1 MELRYYLIFAVVA
14 LVLQLFL
21 FIFDRTLRWLFQP
34 VLSKKTLSLLS
45 SLVFMGTNAVIFLT
59 IFRVYPQF
67 RVSAFILVFL
77 LYNSFIVLGGWALLT
92 CCKRRQNVTK
102 FDRSLF
108 NGTLRLLYPIALA
121 SLFGLSL
128 YNAYTPN
135 VVHYQIQINKP
146 LPGLRIGVASD
157 FHLGTLFGGKQID
170 ELAAIFNR
178 EKVDLILL
186 PGDIMDDNVNAYLA
200 EKMQPHLAKLKA
212 PLGVYATLGNHD
224 FFGDKIR
231 VAQEIR
237 QAGLQLL
244 EDESV
249 VVNHQFVLI
258 GRNDEMA
265 VNRPETKTL
274 LQTVDTKLPI
284 FLMDHR
290 PTDVMKH
297 SQLPIDLQVSGHTH
311 KGQIFPA
318 NLFTILMYDLA
329 YGYKQLGNGHY
340 FVTSGYGFWGI
351 PLRLGSQSEVLIIDV
366 IGK

>member
-1 MELRYYLIFAVVA
+1 MEFRYYIIFAVVA
-14 LVLQLFL
+14 VVLQLFL
-21 FIFDRTLRWLFQP
+21 FIFDRTLRWLLKNK
-34 VLSKKTLSLLS
+34 LSKTSLLGLSLFAFLS
-45 SLVFMGTNAVIFLT
+45 INAVILLT
-59 IFRVYPQF
+59 IFRIYPNF
-67 RVSAFILVFL
+67 RLSAWILAFL
-77 LYNSFIVLGGWALLT
+77 LYSSFASLSCFILFKLGKQWQNS
-92 CCKRRQNVTK
+92 TK
-102 FDRSLF
+102 FNR
-108 NGTLRLLYPIALA
+108 TLRLFYPIVLA
-121 SLFGLSL
+121 GLFGLSI
-128 YNAYTPN
+128 YNAYTPKIL
-135 VVHYQIQINKP
+135 HYQIQLNKP
-146 LPGLRIGVASD
+146 LPSLRIGVASD
-157 FHLGTLFGGKQID
+157 FHLGTLFGGKQMD
-170 ELAAIFNR
+170 ELATIFNR

-249 VVNHQFVLI
+249 VVNHQFVII

-318 NLFTILMYDLA
+318 NLFTMLMYDLA